1 MQSALVDKRNH
12 LLDQHEEAKRLKA
25 DIDKRRDVVAGI
37 LKNYLNEEEIGDY
50 MHFVEMKSRLT
61 IEFQELEDK
70 ITLGQ
75 EQLQALKRSM
85 PDVS

>member
-1 MQSALVDKRNH
+1 M
-12 LLDQHEEAKRLKA
+12 
-25 DIDKRRDVVAGI
+25 AGI